1 MKSTET
7 TYTRPEIVIIS
18 METEQGFLAGS
29 GVGGNQGL
37 YEDLNDYSDYFE

>member
-7 TYTRPEIVIIS
+7 TYTRPEIVNIS

-29 GVGGNQGL
+29 SVGGNQGL

>member
-1 MKSTET
+1 MKSTEN
-7 TYTRPEIVIIS
+7 TYTRPEIVVIS

-29 GVGGNQGL
+29 SIGGNQGL